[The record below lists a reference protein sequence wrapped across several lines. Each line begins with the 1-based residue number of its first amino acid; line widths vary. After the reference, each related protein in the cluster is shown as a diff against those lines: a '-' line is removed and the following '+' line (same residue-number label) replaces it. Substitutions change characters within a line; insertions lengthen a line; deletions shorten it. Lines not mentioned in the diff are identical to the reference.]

1 MTAAQVISLGA
12 YLNDDFDPAALT
24 VPQLLGVLGYHN
36 VKYPTQ
42 YNKPKLIQLFNDEVK
57 VNAPKLRRERLRKA
71 NSHASDDGI
80 TDGLTGMPLGGT
92 KVRVALSW
100 GSVHRRLVVAA
111 NTHVDDHDPAIV

>member
-1 MTAAQVISLGA
+1 MSRMTAAQVISLGA

-36 VKYPTQ
+36 VRYPTQ

-57 VNAPKLRRERLRKA
+57 VNAPKLRRERLRKE

-92 KVRVALSW
+92 KVACGIVLGRCSSATDCPRQ
-100 GSVHRRLVVAA
+100 HTCRR
-111 NTHVDDHDPAIV
+111 P

>member
-12 YLNDDFDPAALT
+12 YLNDEFDPSALT

-42 YNKPKLIQLFNDEVK
+42 YNKPKLVQLFNDEVK
-57 VNAPKLRRERLRKA
+57 ANGAKLRKERLRRE

-80 TDGLTGMPLGGT
+80 TDGLTGMPIGGI
-92 KVRVALSW
+92 KVRVA
-100 GSVHRRLVVAA
+100 
-111 NTHVDDHDPAIV
+111 